1 MVVWILPNMPG
12 VVTSLF
18 DIFRGLK
25 MVTEGQKVRK
35 KHRRPDFTLDFSL
48 SEVHFLDFIHVK
60 ANIDQNLMQLKYN

>member
-18 DIFRGLK
+18 DIFSGLK

-35 KHRRPDFTLDFSL
+35 KHWRPDFTLDFSL
-48 SEVHFLDFIHVK
+48 LQSIILKSINVNT
-60 ANIDQNLMQLKYN
+60 NINQFSI

>member
-18 DIFRGLK
+18 DIFSGLK

-35 KHRRPDFTLDFSL
+35 EHWRPDFTLDFSL
-48 SEVHFLDFIHVK
+48 SEAYFLDFIHVK
-60 ANIDQNLMQLKYN
+60 TNIDQNLM